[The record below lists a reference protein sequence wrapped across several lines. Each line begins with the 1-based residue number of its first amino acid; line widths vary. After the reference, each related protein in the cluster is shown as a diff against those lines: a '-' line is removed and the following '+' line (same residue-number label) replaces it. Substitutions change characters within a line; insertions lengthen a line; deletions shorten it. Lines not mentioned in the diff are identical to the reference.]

1 MSITPAAGLKLE
13 NVNENSSGYPLLHNK
28 TPRVAVARTA
38 VVVVFLTV
46 WGSTELSWV
55 VSLLLVISAGPKITE
70 ELRGWNT
77 QEGSLTPPAD
87 GADNEREPQ
96 PRFLSTV
103 ATLVA
108 RALHRRVAEC

>member
-1 MSITPAAGLKLE
+1 M
-13 NVNENSSGYPLLHNK
+13 
-28 TPRVAVARTA
+28 
-38 VVVVFLTV
+38 VVVVLTV

-70 ELRGWNT
+70 GLWGWNT

-87 GADNEREPQ
+87 SADDEREPQ
-96 PRFLSTV
+96 PRFSFFFSFWFLNTV
-103 ATLVA
+103 ATRVA